1 MNMKKLI
8 ISMKTMLCYR
18 KYFLRMMAV
27 LCLALGVP
35 FAQGTA
41 KAQEIIDGET
51 PRATAD
57 YTINSTANWN
67 TFCNNVNSGTSYSG
81 QTVTLNADIVVS
93 SSNSDKMAGNGSYAF
108 KGIFDGNGHKITF
121 NYTNTSTDWCAPF
134 SHIEGATIKNLKVEG
149 TLTASYDRVG
159 GLVGDCYGSNTIENC
174 VSNITINSSVS
185 GDGTI
190 GGFVSRIQGGTTT
203 FKGCIFT
210 GKLLGSSTNSSGGFV
225 GWLETD
231 NSSKAVLNN
240 CIYKPAQRTMGTS
253 SSYTFVRGR
262 STSSSYLTFKN
273 CYYSEMYG
281 TSQGKVLQYTITG
294 ASGVSVD
301 LGGTTTSYN
310 LSTITGSDTDNR
322 GIKYN
327 GTIYGVSGDNVLLTL
342 TASGL
347 SNPQFSAD
355 HGSLSGSSNLYTLAM
370 TNNNTI
376 ISAIASYTIT
386 ATANPSAGGSVTG
399 GGQYLSGTSIT
410 VSASSN
416 SGYCFLNWT
425 ENGSEVSTN
434 PFYNFTVSGDRTL
447 EANFVAM
454 NASSIS
460 VSGTTVTCGSSATLT
475 ASGLT
480 GVTYNWYSDAAC
492 TQLIGTGATLTTPML
507 FDNTTYYVKAE
518 GGNSLVEGT
527 PTTYSSSGSYTY
539 SVPSGTPAVKLE
551 VWGAEGGG
559 QRTSGNTDSGYGGK
573 GGYSVGTF
581 PSTSGTL
588 YVCVGGAGS
597 SSTSGSA
604 SGGYNG
610 GGSGCASSSSEPG
623 NGGGGATHIA
633 KSSGL
638 LTSFS
643 SNYSTQ
649 LLIVAGGGGGGGEDG
664 SDKGGAGGG
673 TSGEN
678 GQNSGS
684 SQSDCAGGSQTSAG
698 PNAGFGYGA
707 STGSGDGGG
716 GGGGFYGGGSKTNTS
731 SGTDTYG
738 GGGGSG
744 YLNTALA
751 ESQTIAGNASMP
763 DPNAPNSTMTGRE
776 GDGYARITPYVLGH
790 CETDAKAVT
799 VTVNPIS
806 ASDITVGGNST
817 SCGNSATLTA
827 SGLSGVTYKW
837 YSDAACTILVATGS
851 TFTTPVLNNT
861 TIYYV
866 KAVKEF
872 NVAGTPTPFEYHDYE
887 QTYSIPT
894 GASSVKLEVWG
905 AQGGNTDTRRTG
917 GKGGYSYGRLSTPN
931 GGTLY
936 VCVGGQGTSDDGSFS
951 SSTLLPGG
959 WNGGGAGRAWGTVTH
974 GGGGGGGATHIAKAA
989 PSSGSDYQLRYYSS
1003 NQSDV
1008 LIVAGG
1014 GGGSSDNGNGGAG
1027 GGTSGIAGSGTGG
1040 CSPGTQSSGSAW
1052 GYATDCTYTGGECG
1066 GGGGG
1071 YYGGYSATAENYAGG
1086 GGSGYL
1092 NLSLTDAETIDGDNT
1107 MTNPSGG
1114 TMTGREGNGY
1124 ARITPYYQGVCESEP
1139 VAVTITVNCTSTMT
1153 YDANG
1158 GSGTMTDPN
1167 SPYNYGSTV
1176 TVLANSFTR
1185 TGYVFNCWN
1194 TAADGSGTKYVAGDT
1209 FTITANTTL
1218 YAQWAPLVIANTTQW
1233 NEFAAAVNSGFSY
1246 SGQTVYLDED
1256 ITNAVTEM
1264 AGDGTGTN
1272 CFQGTFDGQC
1282 HTIKVAIN
1290 ASQEKAA
1297 LFPVSQNATFQNL
1310 RIEGSIQS
1318 GYVRS
1323 GSLVGYTLQ
1332 SCTVINC
1339 ISAVAISSTYSG
1351 EVKNGGFIG
1360 ETDSWSHLTMEGCA
1374 FVGSFNGSNAFG
1386 WGGLVG
1392 FNYGRFGAWMADGQ
1406 GATTTIT
1413 NCVFAPTSVNV
1424 KNSSSNPCATFSYG
1438 WKDHDYSGITV
1449 TNSYY
1454 NVVGANMYKKQG
1466 TQCYT
1471 ITPGSNTTVALTGT
1485 TTDHNYAAS
1494 CSGTGLV
1501 FYDNEDSNSTFDNG
1515 FSYNNGSTTTLYAA
1529 GNVTAN
1535 LLLGATTPANSTFF
1549 YYSAT
1554 PGSLSGNAATGT
1566 NDPYTL
1572 TMTAANQTITANYV
1586 NQTTSTDW
1594 TTAVSSMPSS
1604 GISIGNPTNI
1614 SNANGLAWFISLV
1627 NGLNGQD
1634 GNDFSSYIIN
1644 LTADVDMSAHTWV
1657 PIGTVEHPFSGT
1669 FNGNGHVIK
1678 GVTRSTDF
1686 PHDGLFG
1693 YVSGSAN
1700 IQNVVVQASLTGNSH
1715 ATGAVVGTFAS
1726 TGTISNVE
1734 GAGTLTSGALTTALG
1749 GVAGNN
1755 SGTIHS
1761 SFAVA
1766 TMTGGASATQ
1776 MGGLVGNNT
1785 GNLYNS
1791 YSNATYVGTSVP
1803 KGGLVGSNSGTVEN
1817 CYAAGIA
1824 SGVSAF
1830 AGSNSGSGTIQY
1842 CYTDA
1847 VGSGYIGI
1855 NGTAPTGSGTYGE
1868 VLSSTK
1874 HLNYMYRD
1882 NLITKNT
1889 NSYVGTKDAIADGI
1903 DVYVDKHI
1911 PVWNGLVS
1919 ALNQWVRS
1927 NPRSLTG
1934 LAPWYRPLTTH
1945 INGDLPVLGFAKD
1958 NSLGTLDSDGKFL
1971 QYGSNQNGGN
1981 GLDAVLTTFNNST
1994 ASIFHYG
2001 KATGVANVP
2010 TSNVKV
2016 SIAED
2021 AVLLQ
2026 ATSAS
2031 PFTATVGVTFDN
2043 SDHGQHA
2050 YDYWGNKLNYD
2061 WHLLSTPLNGLKTGA
2076 VHSSSYTEGTLP
2088 DSQVDITDIRGYF
2101 PDGLITSDNPAVG
2114 GTIKWDFY
2122 TYYEPEYHWINLK
2135 RSKNNHIHQDGGAP
2149 IHYDQNDQD
2158 TDGKSAYYISGK
2170 GYEMAINQDTYMNA
2184 TGTLNRGNVPI
2195 MLSNSEPDDINYA
2208 KGWNLVGNPYQ
2219 AYLDL
2224 EAVNKLPAYI
2234 YDADQGTFVPYTQ
2247 SASENPVTPSQYIH
2261 PHQAFFVLASGNNE
2275 ELIFTQSMATTE
2287 VGAYSHFRDKVN
2299 YPLVNLFAEDGA
2311 GHRDLTVIEF
2321 HRPELG
2327 GAPKLDYMRT
2337 SPFSLAAY
2345 YSGRSYGILF
2355 ATDDIERVPVHFRP
2369 GNGGLITLTWS
2380 THNGE
2385 FSMLNLIDNKLGVEH
2400 NMLADNTYVFEASP
2414 DDYSSRFYITYE
2426 CSGTGIDENDD
2437 DGASTGSATFAYI
2450 NNGNIVIDV
2459 GSGHGAS
2466 LQMIDVLGR
2475 VMYSTVCTDDVHTV
2489 STNGLA
2495 KGVYLIRLVNNK
2507 MVRTQK
2513 IVVK

>member
-1 MNMKKLI
+1 
-8 ISMKTMLCYR
+8 MLCYR
-18 KYFLRMMAV
+18 KYCMRMMAV
-27 LCLALGVP
+27 LCLALRVP

-225 GWLETD
+225 GWLET
-231 NSSKAVLNN
+231 NEGAKAVLNN
-240 CIYKPAQRTMGTS
+240 CIYKPAQRTMGTG

-273 CYYSEMYG
+273 CYYSETYG

-347 SNPQFSAD
+347 SNPIYSAD
-355 HGSLSGSSNLYTLAM
+355 HGTLSGSSNPYTLAM

-376 ISAIASYTIT
+376 ISAIALYTIT
-386 ATANPSAGGSVTG
+386 ATASPSAGGSVTG
-399 GGQYLSGTSIT
+399 GGQYLGGTSIT

-559 QRTSGNTDSGYGGK
+559 QRTSENTDSGYGGK

-581 PSTSGTL
+581 PSPSGTL

-597 SSTSGSA
+597 YSSSGTA

-649 LLIVAGGGGGGGEDG
+649 LLIVAGGGGGGGEDN

-678 GQNSGS
+678 GQNSGNY
-684 SQSDCAGGSQTSAG
+684 QSGCAGGSQTSAG

-716 GGGGFYGGGSKTNTS
+716 GGGGFYGGGSGTSSS

-751 ESQTIAGNASMP
+751 ESQTIAGTSSMP
-763 DPNAPNSTMTGRE
+763 NPDDPNGGNMTGRE

-806 ASDITVGGNST
+806 ANDITVGGNST

-866 KAVKEF
+866 KAVKE
-872 NVAGTPTPFEYHDYE
+872 NLVEGTATPFEYTGSV
-887 QTYSIPT
+887 QSYSVPSGT
-894 GASSVKLEVWG
+894 AAVKLEVWG
-905 AQGGNTDTRRTG
+905 AQSIYSSASPTSNYSSGY
-917 GKGGYSYGRLSTPN
+917 GGYATGTMTDLTGVS
-931 GGTLY
+931 TLY
-936 VCVGGQGTSDDGSFS
+936 VYVGGKPGSAVNGS
-951 SSTLLPGG
+951 SSNYNGG
-959 WNGGGAGRAWGTVTH
+959 WNGGGGKPSASSYNDNGP
-974 GGGGGGGATHIAKAA
+974 GGGATDICLVQSAVTL
-989 PSSGSDYQLRYYSS
+989 SDYRYIRTENSYLSR
-1003 NQSDV
+1003 

-1014 GGGSSDNGNGGAG
+1014 GGGGRSANTNAAG
-1027 GGTSGIAGSGTGG
+1027 GYVPGVSLTTGSDYYYATMNSAGKNDGNSIAGGFGYGTSTNNTSDDRG
-1040 CSPGTQSSGSAW
+1040 
-1052 GYATDCTYTGGECG
+1052 CG
-1066 GGGGG
+1066 GGGW
-1071 YYGGYSATAENYAGG
+1071 YGGGSNGDNYGG
-1086 GGSGYL
+1086 GGSSFVWCDTYASYVPSGYTPTA
-1092 NLSLTDAETIDGDNT
+1092 SMK
-1107 MTNPSGG
+1107 MTNVEVTAGTRSGD
-1114 TMTGREGNGY
+1114 GY
-1124 ARITPYYQGVCESEP
+1124 ARITPYYQDVCESDP
-1139 VAVTITVNCTSTMT
+1139 VAVTVTVNSTMT

-1194 TAADGSGTKYVAGDT
+1194 TAADGSGTKYVADDT

-1218 YAQWAPLVIANTTQW
+1218 YAQWVPLVIANTTQW
-1233 NEFAAAVNSGFSY
+1233 DEFAAAVNSGFNY
-1246 SGQTVYLDED
+1246 SGLTV
-1256 ITNAVTEM
+1256 TMTANVGPVTTIV
-1264 AGDGTGTN
+1264 GTSGN
-1272 CFQGTFDGQC
+1272 LSFQGTFDGQC
-1282 HTIKVAIN
+1282 HTLTIN
-1290 ASQEKAA
+1290 YTSTAA
-1297 LFPVSQNATFQNL
+1297 RCAPFHTVNNATFQNL
-1310 RIEGSIQS
+1310 KIAGTINTSHIQAAGLI
-1318 GYVRS
+1318 GYVNN
-1323 GSLVGYTLQ
+1323 
-1332 SCTVINC
+1332 NC
-1339 ISAVAISSTYSG
+1339 AITNCVSDVTISSSING
-1351 EVKNGGFIG
+1351 KGVIGGFIG
-1360 ETDSWSHLTMEGCA
+1360 EVDSQGHVTITGSAFTGKLLGVNTNKCA
-1374 FVGSFNGSNAFG
+1374 GFVGWSQGHYSSWASSGS
-1386 WGGLVG
+1386 
-1392 FNYGRFGAWMADGQ
+1392 
-1406 GATTTIT
+1406 ATTVLTD
-1413 NCVFAPTSVNV
+1413 CVFAPSEITINVGTTGGGYETS
-1424 KNSSSNPCATFSYG
+1424 SATFARGFASTG
-1438 WKDHDYSGITV
+1438 TTNPNTSGLTFNNCYFTQSFGTV
-1449 TNSYY
+1449 
-1454 NVVGANMYKKQG
+1454 QG

-1471 ITPGSNTTVALTGT
+1471 ITSGSNTTVALTGT
-1485 TTDHNYAAS
+1485 TTGHNYAAS
-1494 CSGTGLV
+1494 CSDTGLV
-1501 FYDNEDSNSTFDNG
+1501 FYDNEDANSTFDNG
-1515 FSYNNGSTTTLYAA
+1515 FSFNNGSTTTLYAA

-1554 PGSLSGNAATGT
+1554 PGTLSGNAATGT

-1586 NQTTSTDW
+1586 NQTTSNDW

-1604 GISIGNPTNI
+1604 GISIGNPTTI
-1614 SNANGLAWFISLV
+1614 SNANGLAWFISMV
-1627 NGLNGQD
+1627 NGLNGED

-1678 GVTRSTDF
+1678 GITRSTDF

-1734 GAGTLTSGALTTALG
+1734 GAGTLTGGTLTTALG
-1749 GVAGNN
+1749 GIAGNN
-1755 SGTIHS
+1755 SGTLHS
-1761 SFAVA
+1761 SFGVA

-1791 YSNATYVGTSVP
+1791 YSNATYSGTSAT

-1847 VGSGYIGI
+1847 IGSGYIGT
-1855 NGTAPTGSGTYGE
+1855 NSTAPTGSGTYGA
-1868 VLSSTK
+1868 VQSSIK
-1874 HLNYMYRD
+1874 HLDYMYRD
-1882 NLITKNT
+1882 NLIAANT
-1889 NSYVGTKDAIADGI
+1889 NTYVDGSGVTSYVGN
-1903 DVYVDKHI
+1903 HI

-1934 LAPWYRPLTTH
+1934 LASWYRPISSH
-1945 INGDLPVLGFAKD
+1945 INGDLPVLGFAMD

-2001 KATGVANVP
+2001 KATDVANVP

-2050 YDYWGNKLNYD
+2050 YDFWGNKLNYD
-2061 WHLLSTPLNGLKTGA
+2061 WHLLSTPLSNLKTGA
-2076 VHSSSYTEGTLP
+2076 VHSTYQASGDPHSA
-2088 DSQVDITDIRGYF
+2088 VDITSIGGYF
-2101 PDGLITSDNPAVG
+2101 PANLITPGNPAIGGAISGAIGGSIG
-2114 GTIKWDFY
+2114 GTPSENEFE
-2122 TYYEPEYHWINLK
+2122 TMRRLHEM
-2135 RSKNNHIHQDGGAP
+2135 
-2149 IHYDQNDQD
+2149 
-2158 TDGKSAYYISGK
+2158 SG
-2170 GYEMAINQDTYMNA
+2170 
-2184 TGTLNRGNVPI
+2184 VPI
-2195 MLSNSEPDDINYA
+2195 P
-2208 KGWNLVGNPYQ
+2208 KGLAG
-2219 AYLDL
+2219 L
-2224 EAVNKLPAYI
+2224 E
-2234 YDADQGTFVPYTQ
+2234 TRR
-2247 SASENPVTPSQYIH
+2247 
-2261 PHQAFFVLASGNNE
+2261 VL
-2275 ELIFTQSMATTE
+2275 
-2287 VGAYSHFRDKVN
+2287 HD
-2299 YPLVNLFAEDGA
+2299 
-2311 GHRDLTVIEF
+2311 TVIEKS
-2321 HRPELG
+2321 E
-2327 GAPKLDYMRT
+2327 
-2337 SPFSLAAY
+2337 
-2345 YSGRSYGILF
+2345 
-2355 ATDDIERVPVHFRP
+2355 
-2369 GNGGLITLTWS
+2369 
-2380 THNGE
+2380 
-2385 FSMLNLIDNKLGVEH
+2385 MLQ
-2400 NMLADNTYVFEASP
+2400 S
-2414 DDYSSRFYITYE
+2414 
-2426 CSGTGIDENDD
+2426 
-2437 DGASTGSATFAYI
+2437 
-2450 NNGNIVIDV
+2450 VIDR
-2459 GSGHGAS
+2459 
-2466 LQMIDVLGR
+2466 M
-2475 VMYSTVCTDDVHTV
+2475 
-2489 STNGLA
+2489 
-2495 KGVYLIRLVNNK
+2495 
-2507 MVRTQK
+2507 
-2513 IVVK
+2513 

>member
-1 MNMKKLI
+1 
-8 ISMKTMLCYR
+8 MLCSC
-18 KYFLRMMAV
+18 KYCLRMMAV

-203 FKGCIFT
+203 FKGCVFT
-210 GKLLGSSTNSSGGFV
+210 GKLLGSSTYSSGGFV
-225 GWLETD
+225 GWLET
-231 NSSKAVLNN
+231 NESSKAVLNN
-240 CIYKPAQRTMGTS
+240 CIYKPAERTMGTS

-273 CYYSEMYG
+273 CYYSETYG
-281 TSQGKVLQYTITG
+281 NQQGKVLQYTITG

-347 SNPQFSAD
+347 SNPQYSAD
-355 HGSLSGSSNLYTLAM
+355 HGTLSGSSNPYTLAM

-454 NASSIS
+454 NASSIL

-581 PSTSGTL
+581 PSPSGTL

-597 SSTSGSA
+597 SSSSGTA

-673 TSGEN
+673 TSGEA
-678 GQNSGS
+678 GQNSGTAQS
-684 SQSDCAGGSQTSAG
+684 SCGGGTQSSGGT
-698 PNAGFGYGA
+698 NAGFGYGA

-716 GGGGFYGGGSKTNTS
+716 GGGGFYGGGSGTSSS

-751 ESQTIAGNASMP
+751 ESQTIAGNATMP
-763 DPNAPNSTMTGRE
+763 NPNGGNMTGRE

-806 ASDITVGGNST
+806 ANDITVGGNST

-861 TIYYV
+861 SIYYV
-866 KAVKEF
+866 KAVKE
-872 NVAGTPTPFEYHDYE
+872 NLVEGTATPFEYTGSV
-887 QTYSIPT
+887 QSYSVPSGT
-894 GASSVKLEVWG
+894 AAVKLEVWG
-905 AQGGNTDTRRTG
+905 AQSIYSSASPTSNYSSGY
-917 GKGGYSYGRLSTPN
+917 GGYATGTMTDLTGVS
-931 GGTLY
+931 TLY
-936 VCVGGQGTSDDGSFS
+936 VYVGGKPGSAVNGS
-951 SSTLLPGG
+951 SSNYNGG
-959 WNGGGAGRAWGTVTH
+959 WNGGGGKPSASSYNDNGP
-974 GGGGGGGATHIAKAA
+974 GGGATDICLVQSAVTL
-989 PSSGSDYQLRYYSS
+989 SDYRYIRTENSYLSR
-1003 NQSDV
+1003 

-1014 GGGSSDNGNGGAG
+1014 GGGGRSANTNAAG
-1027 GGTSGIAGSGTGG
+1027 GYVPGVSLTTGSDYYYATMNSAGKNEGNSIAGGFGYGTSTNNTSDDRG
-1040 CSPGTQSSGSAW
+1040 
-1052 GYATDCTYTGGECG
+1052 CG
-1066 GGGGG
+1066 GGGW
-1071 YYGGYSATAENYAGG
+1071 YGGGSNGDNYGG
-1086 GGSGYL
+1086 GGSSFVWCDTYASYVPSGYTPTA
-1092 NLSLTDAETIDGDNT
+1092 SMK
-1107 MTNPSGG
+1107 MTNVEVTAGTRSGD
-1114 TMTGREGNGY
+1114 GY
-1124 ARITPYYQGVCESEP
+1124 ARITPYIIELECESEP
-1139 VAVTITVNCTSTMT
+1139 KAVTVTVNSTITVNTNTGT
-1153 YDANG
+1153 YG
-1158 GSGTMTDPN
+1158 SVSGSGT
-1167 SPYNYGSTV
+1167 YACGSTQ
-1176 TVLANSFTR
+1176 
-1185 TGYVFNCWN
+1185 
-1194 TAADGSGTKYVAGDT
+1194 
-1209 FTITANTTL
+1209 TITAT
-1218 YAQWAPLVIANTTQW
+1218 ANTNGYFYKWSDGDTNASRTITVTGNATYTAIFVPKNISSTTDW
-1233 NEFAAAVNSGFSY
+1233 SNFAAAVSGTGSY
-1246 SGQTVYLDED
+1246 SGNAFNYSGKTVYLVEN
-1256 ITNAVTEM
+1256 ITTAVTEM

-1323 GSLVGYTLQ
+1323 GSLVGYTMQ

-1374 FVGSFNGSNAFG
+1374 FVGSFNGSNAYG

-1392 FNYGRFGAWMADGQ
+1392 FNYGRFGSWMDDGQ

-1438 WKDHDYSGITV
+1438 WKDHNYSGITV

-1485 TTDHNYAAS
+1485 TTGHNYAAS
-1494 CSGTGLV
+1494 CSDTGLV

-1515 FSYNNGSTTTLYAA
+1515 FSFNNGSTTTLYAA

-1554 PGSLSGNAATGT
+1554 PGTLSGNAATGT

-1586 NQTTSTDW
+1586 NQTMSTDW
-1594 TTAVSSMPSS
+1594 TYFVDAIGDVPTG
-1604 GISIGNPTNI
+1604 GISISSGNVTIGNRE
-1614 SNANGLAWFISLV
+1614 GLAWFISMV
-1627 NGLNGQD
+1627 NGLNGEVGTAFS
-1634 GNDFSSYIIN
+1634 GNTVT
-1644 LTADVDMSAHTWV
+1644 LTADVDMSVHTWV

-1678 GVTRSTDF
+1678 GITRSTDF

-1693 YVSGSAN
+1693 YVNGSAN

-1734 GAGTLTSGALTTALG
+1734 GAGTLTGGALTTALG
-1749 GVAGNN
+1749 GIAGNN

-1761 SFAVA
+1761 SFGVA

-1785 GNLYNS
+1785 GDLLNS
-1791 YSNATYVGTSVP
+1791 YSNATYAGTSAS

-1847 VGSGYIGI
+1847 VGSGYIGT
-1855 NGTAPTGSGTYGE
+1855 NNTAPTGSGTYGA
-1868 VLSSTK
+1868 VQSSTK
-1874 HLNYMYRD
+1874 HLDYMYRD
-1882 NLITKNT
+1882 NLITANT
-1889 NSYVGTKDAIADGI
+1889 NTYVGGSGVTSYVGN
-1903 DVYVDKHI
+1903 HI

-1919 ALNQWVRS
+1919 ALNQWVRA
-1927 NPRSLTG
+1927 NPHSLTG
-1934 LAPWYRPLTTH
+1934 LAPWYRPISSH
-1945 INGDLPVLGFAKD
+1945 INGDLPVLGFAMD

-2026 ATSAS
+2026 GNGAGA
-2031 PFTATVGVTFDN
+2031 FTATVGVTFDN

-2050 YDYWGNKLNYD
+2050 YDFWGNKLNYD
-2061 WHLLSTPLNGLKTGA
+2061 WHLLSTPLSNLKTGA
-2076 VHSSSYTEGTLP
+2076 VHSTYQASGDPHSA
-2088 DSQVDITDIRGYF
+2088 VDITSIGGYF
-2101 PDGLITSDNPAVG
+2101 PAKLISQSNPAIG
-2114 GTIKWDFY
+2114 GAIKWDFY

-2135 RSKNNHIHQDGGAP
+2135 RNINNHYHQDNPNGLITYSEA
-2149 IHYDQNDQD
+2149 DQD
-2158 TDGKSAYYISGK
+2158 VNGTDAVYIPGK
-2170 GYEMAINQDTYMNA
+2170 GYEMAISQDTYMNA
-2184 TGTLNRGNVPI
+2184 TGTLNRGNVSI
-2195 MLSNSEPDDINYA
+2195 TLTNQEPGNINYA

-2219 AYLDL
+2219 AYLDID
-2224 EAVNKLPAYI
+2224 AIVGYDPIYT
-2234 YDADQGTFVPYTQ
+2234 YDADQGLYVPYTKTA
-2247 SASENPVTPSQYIH
+2247 SANPAIVSQYIH
-2261 PHQAFFVLASGNNE
+2261 PHQAFFVRTATDNATLTFEQS
-2275 ELIFTQSMATTE
+2275 SMATTSSAPE
-2287 VGAYSHFRDKVN
+2287 SYFRDKVN
-2299 YPLVNLFAEDGA
+2299 YPLVNLFAEDET
-2311 GHRDLTVIEF
+2311 GHRDLTVVEF

-2327 GAPKLDYMRT
+2327 GAAKLDYMRT
-2337 SPFSLAAY
+2337 APFSLAAH
-2345 YSGRSYGILF
+2345 YSGKSYGILF
-2355 ATDDIERVPVHFRP
+2355 ATDDIERVPVHFKP
-2369 GNGGLITLTWS
+2369 AADGLITLSWS

-2385 FSMLNLIDNKLGVEH
+2385 FSLLKLVDNKLGVEH
-2400 NMLADNTYVFEASP
+2400 NMLADNSYSFMASA

-2426 CSGTGIDENDD
+2426 CSGMGVEENEEG
-2437 DGASTGSATFAYI
+2437 GASTGSATFAYI
-2450 NNGNIVIDV
+2450 NNGNIVVDV
-2459 GSGHGAS
+2459 GAGHGAS
-2466 LQMIDVLGR
+2466 LQVIDVLGR
-2475 VMYSTVCTDDVHTV
+2475 VLYSQEGLEGACTV
-2489 STNGLA
+2489 STSGLA
-2495 KGVYLIRLVNNK
+2495 KGVYILRLSSNQGIK
-2507 MVRTQK
+2507 TQK
-2513 IVVK
+2513 IVVQ